1 MDQELMLHVESTF
14 PRITVPNE
22 STHGIRSLD
31 RSVRSILL
39 FIYYYLYRVIFYVH
53 ISQYVYH
60 NSVLFCASL

>member
-14 PRITVPNE
+14 LRITVPNE

-39 FIYYYLYRVIFYVH
+39 FIYYY
-53 ISQYVYH
+53 S
-60 NSVLFCASL
+60 